1 VSCKRVWFSRVQT
14 RVGKNF
20 QPVMKTPKSQ
30 SSAGSAN
37 RGIRWRYLLPKRFFW
52 WSGLVLLL
60 TFSCVVLAVML
71 SRPNGSHAFL
81 QGLLVV
87 ATAVLLLSL
96 AALLLGVQRW
106 LLGPLL
112 ALRDWASS
120 IRQGDFSARLQKT
133 DTGAISELSDDI
145 NRLAEWLESLAQERE
160 RELQA
165 QHQRLEERTQLANEL
180 HDSLA
185 QTLASLK
192 FQIRVLDDTLR
203 QDSESSVW
211 QEMERIESSVDEA
224 NFELRELIAHFR
236 APLSRHDLIPGIR
249 RLLSR
254 LRKETGTE
262 TVLQNQAD
270 DAELSAEEEAQVLR
284 IVQEALANVRKHS
297 RANMVRVLLSC
308 DSIHRLR
315 LIIEDD
321 GIGMVMHPD
330 QQQTEGHFGMAIM
343 HERAGTIGAELMI
356 ESEPGDG
363 TRVVIILDPVET
375 PAAEVTAGD
384 AEP

>member
-1 VSCKRVWFSRVQT
+1 MT
-14 RVGKNF
+14 D
-20 QPVMKTPKSQ
+20 SQ
-30 SSAGSAN
+30 NSSAPPSHPES
-37 RGIRWRYLLPKRFFW
+37 RRWHYLLPRRFFW
-52 WSGLVLLL
+52 WSGGVLGL
-60 TFSCVVLAVML
+60 SVICVVLVMML
-71 SRPNGSHAFL
+71 GQPRDDHAL
-81 QGLLVV
+81 IQGLLL
-87 ATAVLLLSL
+87 ALTTILLLSL
-96 AALLLGVQRW
+96 VAMLLGVQRW

-120 IRQGDFSARLQKT
+120 IRQGDFSSRLPRS
-133 DTGAISELSDDI
+133 DTSEIGELADDI
-145 NRLAEWLESLAQERE
+145 NRLSEWLESLAEERE

-165 QHQRLEERTQLANEL
+165 QQQRLHERTQLANEL

-203 QDSESSVW
+203 QDSESAIW

-224 NFELRELIAHFR
+224 NVELRELIAHFR
-236 APLSRHDLIPGIR
+236 APLSRHGLIPGIR

-270 DAELSAEEEAQVLR
+270 DAELTDEEEAQILR

-297 RANMVRVLLSC
+297 RANMVRVLLSY
-308 DSIHRLR
+308 DNIGRLR
-315 LIIEDD
+315 LIVEDD
-321 GIGMVMHPD
+321 GIGMVIAPD
-330 QQQTEGHFGMAIM
+330 DQNSDGHFGLAIM
-343 HERAGTIGAELMI
+343 QERAGTVGAEVTI

-363 TRVVIILDPVET
+363 TRVAIQLGSADKATAKT
-375 PAAEVTAGD
+375 PLGERT
-384 AEP
+384 E

>member
-1 VSCKRVWFSRVQT
+1 MLT
-14 RVGKNF
+14 
-20 QPVMKTPKSQ
+20 
-30 SSAGSAN
+30 
-37 RGIRWRYLLPKRFFW
+37 LL
-52 WSGLVLLL
+52 
-60 TFSCVVLAVML
+60 CVVLAVML
-71 SRPNGSHAFL
+71 SRPNADQGFL

-87 ATAVLLLSL
+87 ATAMLLLGL

-120 IRQGDFSARLQKT
+120 IRQGNFSARLPKT
-133 DTGAISELSDDI
+133 DAGAISELADDI

-160 RELQA
+160 RDVQT
-165 QHQRLEERTQLANEL
+165 QQQRLEERTQLANEL

-203 QDSESSVW
+203 QDSESAVW
-211 QEMERIESSVDEA
+211 QEMERIESSIDEA
-224 NFELRELIAHFR
+224 NVELRELIVHFR
-236 APLSRHDLIPGIR
+236 APLSRHGLIPGIR

-254 LRKETGTE
+254 LRQETGTE

-270 DAELSAEEEAQVLR
+270 DAELSSEEEAQVLR
-284 IVQEALANVRKHS
+284 IAQEALANVRKHS
-297 RANMVRVLLSC
+297 QANMVRVLLSC

-321 GIGMVMHPD
+321 GVGMVMHLD
-330 QQQTEGHFGMAIM
+330 QRETEGHFGLAIM
-343 HERAGTIGAELMI
+343 HERAGSIGAELMI

-363 TRVVIILDPVET
+363 TRIVMKLDPVQP
-375 PAAEVTAGD
+375 PAAGVTTGD
-384 AEP
+384 SSR